1 MPVKFHRVDAA
12 AVMRQENQ
20 HVNAKEMV
28 LHLSVAQIMASL
40 AWVEHHSE
48 KLRAMA
54 AKNICST
61 FSKVA
66 DAILLQPGNELPM
79 DGRERHIAEVPI
91 LSRNSSR
98 KCNATAS
105 EFILAHLSD
114 RVLAVITVVGLTA
127 ASFGGVAAYVTR
139 PLLDYAAPAERPI
152 PLRAEEQIS
161 RAVKADRHVGP
172 PNRQGSII
180 DAPEVG
186 MAEPAPAALLVSI
199 PLPRR
204 RPNHLPAVSSGLLN
218 DAQITRPRLRTP
230 AVVRELDSY
239 AAVDNAPTGSIA
251 PAVRMLDTPAPF
263 RRVEKHVYLLLG
275 GLQGKDGWVT
285 SAGMYRLR
293 SSLAELPD
301 VTVTTY
307 DWPSYKKVAA
317 DIALLP
323 KDDIVVVIGY
333 SGGGAK
339 ATWLANLPSKPRI
352 DLMVLYDPS
361 PPWGMQVIGPNV
373 KRALCYC
380 NVTPVFFGLGGGVLR
395 GRDTQVE
402 TVKIYEQHVL
412 VQLDQTLH
420 QRTIEEVKK
429 ASTFGGPA
437 DLPRAAGSQI
447 RG

>member
-1 MPVKFHRVDAA
+1 
-12 AVMRQENQ
+12 
-20 HVNAKEMV
+20 
-28 LHLSVAQIMASL
+28 
-40 AWVEHHSE
+40 
-48 KLRAMA
+48 
-54 AKNICST
+54 
-61 FSKVA
+61 
-66 DAILLQPGNELPM
+66 LL
-79 DGRERHIAEVPI
+79 
-91 LSRNSSR
+91 
-98 KCNATAS
+98 
-105 EFILAHLSD
+105 
-114 RVLAVITVVGLTA
+114 
-127 ASFGGVAAYVTR
+127 
-139 PLLDYAAPAERPI
+139 
-152 PLRAEEQIS
+152 
-161 RAVKADRHVGP
+161 
-172 PNRQGSII
+172 
-180 DAPEVG
+180 
-186 MAEPAPAALLVSI
+186 
-199 PLPRR
+199 
-204 RPNHLPAVSSGLLN
+204 AVSSGLE
-218 DAQITRPRLRTP
+218 AQITRPRLAGLDRPP
-230 AVVRELDSY
+230 AEVRELNSY

-263 RRVEKHVYLLLG
+263 RRVQKRVYLLLG

-293 SSLAELPD
+293 SSLGELPD

-395 GRDTQVE
+395 GRDTEVE

-412 VQLDQTLH
+412 VQVDQTLH

-429 ASTFGGPA
+429 ASTFRGPA

>member
-1 MPVKFHRVDAA
+1 MPVKFHLVDAA

-20 HVNAKEMV
+20 HVNAKEMA

-61 FSKVA
+61 FSKV
-66 DAILLQPGNELPM
+66 

-98 KCNATAS
+98 KCNETAS

-139 PLLDYAAPAERPI
+139 PLLDYAAPAEQPI

-161 RAVKADRHVGP
+161 RAVKADRHVGAP
-172 PNRQGSII
+172 DRQDSII

-204 RPNHLPAVSSGLLN
+204 RPNGLLN
-218 DAQITRPRLRTP
+218 DAQITRPRLAGGDRPP
-230 AVVRELDSY
+230 AEVRELDSF
-239 AAVDNAPTGSIA
+239 AAVENAATGSIA
-251 PAVRMLDTPAPF
+251 PAARMLDTPAPF
-263 RRVEKHVYLLLG
+263 RRVQKHVYLLLG

-339 ATWLANLPSKPRI
+339 ATWLANLPSKPQI

-402 TVKIYEQHVL
+402 TVKIYEQHML
-412 VQLDQTLH
+412 VQVDQTLH

>member
-1 MPVKFHRVDAA
+1 MPVKFHLVDAA
-12 AVMRQENQ
+12 AVMRQETQ
-20 HVNAKEMV
+20 HVNAKEMA
-28 LHLSVAQIMASL
+28 LHLSVAQIMTSL

-61 FSKVA
+61 FSKV
-66 DAILLQPGNELPM
+66 

-91 LSRNSSR
+91 LSRNLSR
-98 KCNATAS
+98 KCNETAS

-114 RVLAVITVVGLTA
+114 RVLAIITVVGLTA
-127 ASFGGVAAYVTR
+127 ASFGGVAAYITR
-139 PLLDYAAPAERPI
+139 PLLDYTAPAEQPI
-152 PLRAEEQIS
+152 TLRAAEQIS
-161 RAVKADRHVGP
+161 RAVKADRHVGAP
-172 PNRQGSII
+172 DRQDSII

-204 RPNHLPAVSSGLLN
+204 RPNGLLN
-218 DAQITRPRLRTP
+218 NAQITRPRLAGGDRPP
-230 AVVRELDSY
+230 AEVRELDSF
-239 AAVDNAPTGSIA
+239 AAVENAATGSIA
-251 PAVRMLDTPAPF
+251 PAARMLDAPAPF
-263 RRVEKHVYLLLG
+263 RRVQKHVYLLLG

-339 ATWLANLPSKPRI
+339 ATWLANLPSKPQI

-402 TVKIYEQHVL
+402 TVKIYEQHML
-412 VQLDQTLH
+412 VQVDQTLH
-420 QRTIEEVKK
+420 QRTIKEVKK
-429 ASTFGGPA
+429 TTTFSGPA
-437 DLPRAAGSQI
+437 DLPLAAGSQI

>member
-1 MPVKFHRVDAA
+1 MPVKFHLVDAA
-12 AVMRQENQ
+12 AVMRQETQ
-20 HVNAKEMV
+20 HVNAKEMA
-28 LHLSVAQIMASL
+28 LHLSVAQIMTSL

-61 FSKVA
+61 FSKV
-66 DAILLQPGNELPM
+66 

-98 KCNATAS
+98 KCNETAS

-139 PLLDYAAPAERPI
+139 PLLDYAAPAEQPI

-218 DAQITRPRLRTP
+218 DAQITRPRLAGLDRPP
-230 AVVRELDSY
+230 AVVRELDSF
-239 AAVDNAPTGSIA
+239 AAVENASTGSIA

-263 RRVEKHVYLLLG
+263 RRVQKHVYLLLG

-301 VTVTTY
+301 VTVSTY

-402 TVKIYEQHVL
+402 TVKIYEQHML
-412 VQLDQTLH
+412 VQVDQTLH

-447 RG
+447 RS